1 MYVVSSL
8 KSEFSNRDEVTE
20 VPYIFWPFGPLF
32 VSVKQ
37 ESKKKNIT
45 TS

>member
-1 MYVVSSL
+1 M
-8 KSEFSNRDEVTE
+8 RDEVTE

-37 ESKKKNIT
+37 ESKKNIT